1 MLRLDTLRQHA
12 AQKKLSS
19 CYLFFGEEEHLK
31 DQMVRSLATAFLGT
45 DPPGAGLEVLYGSE
59 TDGMQIVDRALSL
72 GMFAPRT
79 MLVVREADAL
89 SAKSRAAVAGYLA
102 APNPDACLVLT
113 TAKPDAKSALV
124 RQFEP
129 VAAVVNFKPLTEAEA
144 ADWARSES
152 ARRGLRLTAEAAQQL
167 VARAGTGLGVIDG
180 ELAKLATHAGAA
192 GGAEIGAAAV
202 RALAGSN
209 PQYGDYELAD
219 AVSRCLRRE
228 SLAIYQTMLS
238 AGEDPV
244 RILASI
250 CSGMLRLWK
259 VASVP
264 GDPAAVARRTG
275 IHEYAVR
282 QLLPAAR
289 RRTRAEYA
297 DALDRIYR
305 AECRLKSGRGQP
317 AALVQRLIHHLTTQ
331 SLRKA

>member
-12 AQKKLSS
+12 AHKKLSS

-31 DQMVRSLATAFLGT
+31 SQMVRSLAVAFLGS
-45 DPPGAGLEVLYGSE
+45 DPPGSGLEVLYGSE
-59 TDGMQIVDRALSL
+59 TDGGQIVDRAMSL
-72 GMFAPRT
+72 GMFAQRT

-113 TAKPDAKSALV
+113 TVKPDARSALV
-124 RQFEP
+124 RQFDP
-129 VAAVVNFKPLTEAEA
+129 VASVVNFKPMTEPEA
-144 ADWARSES
+144 ADWARAEAS
-152 ARRGLRLTAEAAQQL
+152 RRGLRLTAEAAQSL
-167 VARAGTGLGVIDG
+167 VARAGTDLGVLDG
-180 ELAKLATHAGAA
+180 ELAKLAVHA
-192 GGAEIGAAAV
+192 GGAAIGAGEV

-209 PQYGDYELAD
+209 LQYGDYELAD
-219 AVSRCLRRE
+219 AVSRGQRRE
-228 SLAIYQTMLS
+228 SLAIYQTMIS

-259 VASVP
+259 VASAP
-264 GDPAAVARRTG
+264 GDPAAVARSTG

-297 DALDRIYR
+297 DALGRIYR
-305 AECRLKSGRGQP
+305 AECRLKSGRGEP